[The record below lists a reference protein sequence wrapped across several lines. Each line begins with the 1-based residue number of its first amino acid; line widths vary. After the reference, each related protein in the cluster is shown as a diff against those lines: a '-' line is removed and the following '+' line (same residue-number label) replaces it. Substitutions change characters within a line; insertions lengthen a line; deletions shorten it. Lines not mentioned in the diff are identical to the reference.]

1 MYESKE
7 WRPKNLREKKKTP
20 KDEQMKEVGAGGN
33 IQLLNSKILGVAHT
47 HTSSSHIHNYTHFG
61 SSAFK

>member
-20 KDEQMKEVGAGGN
+20 KDEQMKEEEGEG
-33 IQLLNSKILGVAHT
+33 QHT
-47 HTSSSHIHNYTHFG
+47 ITQ
-61 SSAFK
+61 

>member
-20 KDEQMKEVGAGGN
+20 KDEQMKEVGAGG
-33 IQLLNSKILGVAHT
+33 QHT
-47 HTSSSHIHNYTHFG
+47 ITQ
-61 SSAFK
+61 